1 MKGKRIIKT
10 GIIIFII
17 GFVFAC
23 ILAKIGYDY
32 CFRRG
37 GNYDANEQHYPR
49 STVYFMSAENKL
61 SGYIYGEDNFK
72 GLVVISHG
80 RGASAEAYYSEIQYF
95 VDHGWRVFA
104 YNNTGIHPS
113 EGDSAKGLSQ
123 SLFDLQA
130 ALDYIAGNTQLST
143 LPIVLYGHSWGGI
156 CGYRHS

>member
-49 STVYFMSAENKL
+49 STVRKL
-61 SGYIYGEDNFK
+61 IILKYNTLLIMVGGFLLIITLEFIRAKAIVQKAYHSPCLIYR
-72 GLVVISHG
+72 L
-80 RGASAEAYYSEIQYF
+80 
-95 VDHGWRVFA
+95 
-104 YNNTGIHPS
+104 
-113 EGDSAKGLSQ
+113 L
-123 SLFDLQA
+123 
-130 ALDYIAGNTQLST
+130 
-143 LPIVLYGHSWGGI
+143 
-156 CGYRHS
+156 